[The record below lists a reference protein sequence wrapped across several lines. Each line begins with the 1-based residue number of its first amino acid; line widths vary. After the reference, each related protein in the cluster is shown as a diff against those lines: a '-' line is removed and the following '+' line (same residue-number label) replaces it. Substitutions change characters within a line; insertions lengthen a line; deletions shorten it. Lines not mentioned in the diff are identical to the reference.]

1 MLYTHEGRDEDGIK
15 DTDKE
20 KLGRWTKTQNK
31 ERNRQT
37 SVDVSGDRGV
47 CNLLNKS
54 DAQTED
60 GHAMMKSD
68 TFHSFRNLSQ
78 RVCVGM
84 FALRNTCAKDTSDRE
99 LCAHAVRG
107 CRNNCRQMRANVKTH
122 VCVSPKTGRE
132 VVSCVRS
139 CRGKL

>member
-1 MLYTHEGRDEDGIK
+1 MDSNFTQSRRLFAHTGGLDRVASLLKVAPLPMLN
-15 DTDKE
+15 
-20 KLGRWTKTQNK
+20 Q
-31 ERNRQT
+31 
-37 SVDVSGDRGV
+37 
-47 CNLLNKS
+47 S

-78 RVCVGM
+78 RVCVGL

-107 CRNNCRQMRANVKTH
+107 YCNNCRQRRANVKTH
-122 VCVSPKTGRE
+122 VYVSPKTGRE
-132 VVSCVRS
+132 VVS
-139 CRGKL
+139 